1 MEKCPLPKS
10 ELDNT
15 VLKVLPDDV
24 FELSLNNM
32 YFMVEGQVG
41 SFIKKFL
48 INEKIFLI
56 FVFIIM
62 FRETL

>member
-41 SFIKKFL
+41 GFIKSS
-48 INEKIFLI
+48 
-56 FVFIIM
+56 
-62 FRETL
+62 